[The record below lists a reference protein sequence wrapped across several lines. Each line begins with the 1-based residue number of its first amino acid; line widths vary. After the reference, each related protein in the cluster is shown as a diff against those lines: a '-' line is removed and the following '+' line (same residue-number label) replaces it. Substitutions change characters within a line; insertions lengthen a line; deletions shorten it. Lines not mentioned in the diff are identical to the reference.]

1 MQAVPRFIAKFK
13 PEKYS
18 VNIDLTTRSERTFY
32 GSVTITGVATGNS
45 ISLHAKDLR
54 IISVSIDEV
63 KTEQFELRDNDE
75 LYITGDNL
83 TPGEHSIFVLFEGV
97 ITDGMHGLYP
107 CYYEYEG
114 EKKELLAT
122 QFESHHAREVF
133 PCIDEPEAKATF
145 ELTLETDPGVTV
157 LGNQPIRVQIMMDGR
172 LRTSFE
178 ETPRMSTY
186 LLAWIVGELHKK
198 TAATKRGIEVNVWAT
213 PAQPRQTLDFALDI
227 ATRSIDFYESYFGVE
242 YPLPKS
248 DHVALP
254 DFSSGAMEN
263 WGLITY
269 RESCLLADPQLT
281 PVASKRSIATVI
293 THELSHQWFGN
304 LVTMQW
310 WNDLW
315 LNESFANL
323 MEYVAVDA
331 LEPDWHIWEDYARS
345 EVVAALRRDSL
356 DGVQS
361 VQTEVNHPDEIST
374 LFDGAIVYAKG
385 GRLLR
390 MVKRLI
396 GDEAF
401 RAGLKAYFTEH
412 AYHNTVGDN
421 LWCALET
428 ASGKPITALMNQWI
442 SQPGFPLVTVG
453 RAGDEATLEQ
463 TRFFV
468 GEHKPSDTQWSIPLF
483 ATPEGLG
490 EMLDEPRKV
499 VHIEGGAD
507 IQLNHDLS
515 AHFVAKYD
523 EKLRARLLER
533 AANGELSTLD
543 KIGLLQDIPLLARA
557 GLDSSANLIDLALA
571 FKHETNERVYAMAAN
586 ALAEL
591 RKFVEQDDAARAKL
605 KQLSANFARPT
616 YEQLGW
622 DAIDGESDGDRER
635 RASAL
640 SLMIYGEDMAVL
652 EEAKRRFDTQQPE
665 ELSPELRASIV
676 SAAVRHFET
685 PEMIDQLFE
694 MYRSTPSND
703 LQMDIMLGLTSTQ
716 NAATTKRILAA
727 IQDSTIIRPQ
737 DATYWFVYLIRMR
750 DSREIAWNWLKD
762 NWTWIEETYKGDKSY
777 DDFARYSAGALLTRA
792 ELEEYRAYFD
802 AKRDEP
808 ALTRTIDLGI
818 REIAARVKLIE
829 RDRVAVIERLGAS

>member
-1 MQAVPRFIAKFK
+1 VVVI
-13 PEKYS
+13 EYS
-18 VNIDLTTRSERTFY
+18 
-32 GSVTITGVATGNS
+32 G
-45 ISLHAKDLR
+45 K
-54 IISVSIDEV
+54 
-63 KTEQFELRDNDE
+63 
-75 LYITGDNL
+75 
-83 TPGEHSIFVLFEGV
+83 

-107 CYYEYEG
+107 CYYDHDG
-114 EKKELLAT
+114 SRKKLFAT
-122 QFESHHAREVF
+122 QFESHHAREAF
-133 PCIDEPEAKATF
+133 PCVDEPAAKATYDVT
-145 ELTLETDPGVTV
+145 LTTQPGLTI
-157 LGNQPIRVQIMMDGR
+157 LGNMPIDWQR
-172 LRTSFE
+172 E
-178 ETPRMSTY
+178 ENGLLISAFQTTPRMSTY
-186 LLAWIVGELHKK
+186 LLAWVVGELHKK

-523 EKLRARLLER
+523 EQLRARLLER

-543 KIGLLQDIPLLARA
+543 KIGLLQDIPLLA
-557 GLDSSANLIDLALA
+557 
-571 FKHETNERVYAMAAN
+571 
-586 ALAEL
+586 
-591 RKFVEQDDAARAKL
+591 
-605 KQLSANFARPT
+605 NFARPT

-622 DAIDGESDGDRER
+622 DAGDGESDGDRER

-640 SLMIYGEDMAVL
+640 SLMMYGEDEAVL
-652 EEAKRRFDTQQPE
+652 EEAKRRFDTQRLE
-665 ELSPELRASIV
+665 KLSPELRASII

-685 PEMIDQLFE
+685 PELVDQLFE

-750 DSREIAWNWLKD
+750 DSREITWNWLKD

-818 REIAARVKLIE
+818 REIAARVELIE